1 MDPKSGSAASYLT
14 CNIEY
19 AEYWR
24 NQYQEVVQQL
34 DRLKVVDSKAYNSY
48 QYGLGVQHSSV
59 SEELRALMSF
69 VREEAE
75 RRQAADVELHRLL
88 TCKGDTIP
96 GECYAQLEKDKNE
109 LQMRL
114 KKSQDELTV
123 LVAKMNTFA
132 VQATVLAA
140 EAHKW
145 RRDKILELFK
155 TDSFVANDFDSPLL
169 ISKNPRLIYDVLP
182 DVSYWF
188 YPPWTFAPDVAFE
201 LVVEGDPHEWKYLGT
216 YVTAPLVGYEMKLSE
231 WMILDDEVRRD
242 TDYHRFEDTN
252 PIQTKDQHCLR
263 VKAQIL
269 EQAQLP
275 TTCTGLDVRRHYDIG
290 EWSVP
295 CYSLCCMGFSMKLHD
310 ALQYASKAVHSTIP
324 LTHTPTILA
333 SKPIANLSPRNLVFI
348 PV

>member
-1 MDPKSGSAASYLT
+1 
-14 CNIEY
+14 
-19 AEYWR
+19 
-24 NQYQEVVQQL
+24 
-34 DRLKVVDSKAYNSY
+34 
-48 QYGLGVQHSSV
+48 
-59 SEELRALMSF
+59 
-69 VREEAE
+69 
-75 RRQAADVELHRLL
+75 
-88 TCKGDTIP
+88 
-96 GECYAQLEKDKNE
+96 
-109 LQMRL
+109 
-114 KKSQDELTV
+114 
-123 LVAKMNTFA
+123 MNTFA

-182 DVSYWF
+182 DHLLSGRRLCFLPRPPSCLPLRVSSIAQSGYWF

-231 WMILDDEVRRD
+231 WMILDDE
-242 TDYHRFEDTN
+242 
-252 PIQTKDQHCLR
+252 TKDQHCLR